1 MRLYAAVQRVQFA
14 KRFVNSD
21 VVTWYYVYYRDDNR
35 VFSKIHKT
43 SQIGLAHVSLVSPI
57 MIHLMKNSISR
68 WQAFF

>member
-43 SQIGLAHVSLVSPI
+43 SQIGLAQLDWPAGY
-57 MIHLMKNSISR
+57 LKGTNYLAISV
-68 WQAFF
+68 